1 MKDHVI
7 APEPGAGLTS
17 LYKAPL
23 RSKLLYRKSGGFEN
37 ICNAYYAFHIW
48 VGRANGKRNAT
59 RNEIGNAKLNF
70 YCQPQL
76 LRLSV
81 ANNYTIAVN
90 LRGEEA
96 EIISVKWSWRKNWKE
111 SARDSLEE
119 VGKVKEKFIFKNR
132 FSTLSTGREILL
144 GEIQF
149 AGQDLL

>member
-1 MKDHVI
+1 MQINHLHNYERPYYCSGW
-7 APEPGAGLTS
+7 A
-17 LYKAPL
+17 LYKSRFV
-23 RSKLLYRKSGGFEN
+23 RSFSTENLEASKSLQ
-37 ICNAYYAFHIW
+37 FHIW

-81 ANNYTIAVN
+81 ANNYTIVVD

-96 EIISVKWSWRKNWKE
+96 EIISVKWSWKKNWKE

-119 VGKVKEKFIFKNR
+119 VGRVKEKFIFKNR

-149 AGQDLL
+149 AGQDLW